1 MAESK
6 KKKSPSKRKSSAQ
19 AKDKEISK
27 VLQERED
34 QKKKII
40 VTFKDDV
47 RESGSRP
54 FNQEAYLAKK
64 KIVTDRLAAKHPKDE
79 SPPIKQRKQEDPEQK
94 KKLLSID
101 NCLNSQI
108 TDALKNVEKVK
119 HGKVRAR
126 ETNFW
131 KDLQLML

>member
-6 KKKSPSKRKSSAQ
+6 KKKSPSKRKSSAK

-27 VLQERED
+27 VLQEREH

-54 FNQEAYLAKK
+54 FN
-64 KIVTDRLAAKHPKDE
+64 
-79 SPPIKQRKQEDPEQK
+79 
-94 KKLLSID
+94 
-101 NCLNSQI
+101 
-108 TDALKNVEKVK
+108 
-119 HGKVRAR
+119 
-126 ETNFW
+126 
-131 KDLQLML
+131 